1 MREDLSLDIINNTNS
16 VIPIS
21 LLNNSLA
28 YNTIINQLT
37 QYTYSLGLLVPTET
51 QVRIQYRLAGTI
63 IWQWTNAA
71 TLGEPTIQG
80 LVNALN
86 TLNIATFYKT
96 STTAFATSNDTYEIG
111 LITTYA
117 PNDAVI
123 NYAWQTLDTGGNN
136 EIFTNGN
143 PDVNDPNPVTTT
155 FKVAPAVGDSI
166 VFSGTTS
173 DWATNNVGGFT
184 RVQVS
189 ELNSGFVQ
197 NVDLGGGVPFSY
209 SYTANAGTFYF
220 FAVYDLI

>member
-16 VIPIS
+16 EIPIS
-21 LLNNSLA
+21 ILNNSLA
-28 YNTIINQLT
+28 FNTIINQFT
-37 QYTYSLGLLVPTET
+37 QYSYSLLLVTTET
-51 QVRIQYRLAGTI
+51 QVRIQYRLSGTI
-63 IWQWTNAA
+63 VWQWTNAG

-80 LVNALN
+80 LVDALN
-86 TLNIATFYKT
+86 TLGIATFYKT
-96 STTAFATSNDTYEIG
+96 STGFATSNDTYEIG

-136 EIFTNGN
+136 EIFLNGN
-143 PDVNDPNPVTTT
+143 PDVNDPNPVTSI
-155 FKVAPAVGDSI
+155 FKVTPIVGDTI
-166 VFSGTTS
+166 QFSGTTS